1 MRGDGQSTKYTRKR
15 NTEYNFFKI
24 FNRKGKPMAIT
35 GVGDKIRSFSLDVMF
50 EKPVRFPYLSS
61 RQLDNRIPELRGD
74 I

>member
-1 MRGDGQSTKYTRKR
+1 
-15 NTEYNFFKI
+15 
-24 FNRKGKPMAIT
+24 MAIT